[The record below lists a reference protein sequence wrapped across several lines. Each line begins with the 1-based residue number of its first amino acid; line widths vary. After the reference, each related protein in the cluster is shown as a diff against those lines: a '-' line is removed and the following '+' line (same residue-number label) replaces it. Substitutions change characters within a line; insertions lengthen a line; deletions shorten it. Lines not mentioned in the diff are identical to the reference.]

1 MTNLVRV
8 GVRVGVRV
16 RVRVGVGVGVGVSAG
31 PVTNLNLRGETTEAA
46 LPHSSLSSALKA
58 SATCHS

>member
-1 MTNLVRV
+1 MTNL
-8 GVRVGVRV
+8 V
-16 RVRVGVGVGVGVSAG
+16 RVRVGVGVGVTARVRARVSAG

-46 LPHSSLSSALKA
+46 LPHSSFSRALKA